1 MKSSSDCHSA
11 RSRGIPL
18 EEALRDIPSDL
29 GKQVRRALAEDIGGG
44 DITAALLDASA
55 TGAGRTLARE
65 STVLC
70 GRPWVDEVYRRLD
83 PSLIPQWRFREGD
96 SVPAGSILYTIG
108 GNTRFLLTAERSAL
122 NFLQLLCGIAA
133 RSRELAQSAAH
144 TDCKLLDTRKTLP
157 GLRSAQKYAVRTG
170 GCHNHRMGLYDA
182 YLIKEN
188 HIRANGG
195 IARTV
200 DRARQLHPD
209 KPVEIEVRNPDELEQ
224 AITAGVDVALL
235 DNFNPEQIRR
245 AVKRTGGRCRLEA
258 SGGIDERTLV
268 EIAETGVDYISLGIL
283 TKHCRAADL
292 SFLLE

>member
-1 MKSSSDCHSA
+1 MSSASQAPPDDLAEQVA
-11 RSRGIPL
+11 RS
-18 EEALRDIPSDL
+18 
-29 GKQVRRALAEDIGGG
+29 LAEDIGTG
-44 DITAALLDASA
+44 DITAALLDDAA
-55 TGAGRTLARE
+55 TAAGRTLARKA
-65 STVLC
+65 TVLC

-133 RSRELAQSAAH
+133 RSRELAQSVAH
-144 TDCKLLDTRKTLP
+144 TDCQLLDTRKTLP
-157 GLRSAQKYAVRTG
+157 GLRSAQKYAVRAG

-200 DRARQLHPD
+200 GRARQLHPGN
-209 KPVEIEVRNPDELEQ
+209 PVEIEVRNPDELEQ
-224 AITAGVDVALL
+224 AITAGADVALL
-235 DNFNPEQIRR
+235 DNFNPQQIRR

-258 SGGIDERTLV
+258 SGGIDEQTLV

-292 SFLLE
+292 SFLLD